1 MINVVLRRIFMV
13 VLSICV
19 GKNKGKTQEAYMLQM
34 GHQGYGDG
42 QGEAQGPTLG
52 TQSRGPKYLDEYV
65 FILMIWGFI

>member
-1 MINVVLRRIFMV
+1 MIDVVFRRIFMV

-19 GKNKGKTQEAYMLQM
+19 EKIKEKHKRHICSKWAN
-34 GHQGYGDG
+34 QGYGDG